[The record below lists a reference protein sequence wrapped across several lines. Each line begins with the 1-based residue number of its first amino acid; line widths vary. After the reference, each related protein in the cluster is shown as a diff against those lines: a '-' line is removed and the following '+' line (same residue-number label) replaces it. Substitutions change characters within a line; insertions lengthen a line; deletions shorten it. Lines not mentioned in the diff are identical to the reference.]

1 MPSEQGASA
10 PILFTDAA
18 KDLAVVGAL
27 SEEDSTTDAVRHHY
41 TWMLMDNRLFA
52 APVEK
57 VRRLKVLDI
66 GTGTGIWAIDVAD
79 EFPDAEV
86 IGTDISA
93 VQPNWAPPKCIFQI
107 DDAQSD
113 IDDWQRL
120 YNQAFAHLKP
130 GGWVENMEFDIQ
142 TRSENPAIENDPT
155 HIHKR
160 WSTFFWEA
168 GDIHGRSFCIAQD
181 DRMEKYMR
189 QAGFVDV
196 QRRIYKVP
204 IGGWP
209 KDPKLKQIG
218 YHSGL
223 FMDQSLDGWALLPI
237 GEILGWTYE
246 EVVVLVSEMRK
257 ALQDAKS
264 LPYFNFHLVFGRKP
278 GAPG

>member
-1 MPSEQGASA
+1 
-10 PILFTDAA
+10 
-18 KDLAVVGAL
+18 
-27 SEEDSTTDAVRHHY
+27 
-41 TWMLMDNRLFA
+41 
-52 APVEK
+52 
-57 VRRLKVLDI
+57 
-66 GTGTGIWAIDVAD
+66 
-79 EFPDAEV
+79 
-86 IGTDISA
+86 
-93 VQPNWAPPKCIFQI
+93 
-107 DDAQSD
+107 
-113 IDDWQRL
+113 
-120 YNQAFAHLKP
+120 
-130 GGWVENMEFDIQ
+130 MEFDIQ

-246 EVVVLVSEMRK
+246 EVVVL
-257 ALQDAKS
+257 DAKS
-264 LPYFNFHLVFGRKP
+264 LPYFNL
-278 GAPG
+278 